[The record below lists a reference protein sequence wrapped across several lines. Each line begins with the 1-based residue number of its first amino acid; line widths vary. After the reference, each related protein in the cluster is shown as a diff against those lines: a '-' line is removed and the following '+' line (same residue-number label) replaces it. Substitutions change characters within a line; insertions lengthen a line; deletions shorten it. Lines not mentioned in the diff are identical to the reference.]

1 MEDLCGM
8 WLRLEMFITNVASIK
23 LLIYHLKGNQD
34 LALYHVRVK
43 NQTLGN
49 TAVLLQNKY
58 SNTQ

>member
-1 MEDLCGM
+1 
-8 WLRLEMFITNVASIK
+8 MFITNVASIK

-58 SNTQ
+58 SNAQ